1 MELKND
7 ILNGL
12 ALHLE
17 SEKVK
22 AKVGLDN
29 YLHNS
34 AGIGEQIIT
43 FTIQRVLGS
52 TLILWVNVLGWYIS
66 LMKLTP
72 H

>member
-34 AGIGEQIIT
+34 AGIGEHPDIMGECVKLVHQ
-43 FTIQRVLGS
+43 LDEADS
-52 TLILWVNVLGWYIS
+52 ALKTLREIYRND
-66 LMKLTP
+66 
-72 H
+72 

>member
-34 AGIGEQIIT
+34 AGIGEHPDIMGECVKLVHQ
-43 FTIQRVLGS
+43 LDEADS
-52 TLILWVNVLGWYIS
+52 ALKTLREIYGNDQ
-66 LMKLTP
+66 
-72 H
+72 